1 MKSDLIVLGVE
12 YVVRIRP
19 QDVLIPGRSPGRR
32 PRRRGS
38 HLIATIRSLREFG
51 AVTLHAISAA
61 LCVSLLLECSSQR
74 STRPSERSRRT
85 ASSR

>member
-32 PRRRGS
+32 RGS
-38 HLIATIRSLREFG
+38 RLIATIRSLREFG